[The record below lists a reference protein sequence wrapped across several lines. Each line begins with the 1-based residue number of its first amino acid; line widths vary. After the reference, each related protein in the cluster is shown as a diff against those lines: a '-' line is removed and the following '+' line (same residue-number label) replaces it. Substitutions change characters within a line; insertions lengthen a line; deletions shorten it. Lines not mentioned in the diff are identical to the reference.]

1 MCSDC
6 IFIACPIDGQLDA
19 VYDFTIAYPKTVPQ
33 TEIDML
39 KGKFPE
45 EIHFNIKR

>member
-6 IFIACPIDGQLDA
+6 ILLLVLDGQLDA

-33 TEIDML
+33 TELDLL